1 MHLII
6 TIYLHEGRKRKKTK
20 NVLKTQSLRQTRYYT
35 FQRRVDLKSSNS
47 DDVIITFQNT
57 SCSWSLAKASNASFL

>member
-1 MHLII
+1 MIHRD
-6 TIYLHEGRKRKKTK
+6 YLRKNTTEIKEFPYY
-20 NVLKTQSLRQTRYYT
+20 NFRYYT